1 VKAAFQV
8 SKQGF
13 TYALD
18 RKTGQPIWPIQ
29 ERPVSPSKVPGEW
42 TSPTQ
47 PFPTKPPA
55 SELQGTT
62 EENLID
68 FTPELKQR
76 AKEVLDAFGHGPL
89 FTPPTERGLLALPGT
104 LGGANWGGAAFDPE
118 TGILYVPSRVT
129 PTLLR
134 ARRAVAG
141 GPSDTERGGTLPR
154 AGGATAANTDQPSRP
169 STGAQPRAAEI
180 DGLSIFK
187 PPYAR
192 ITAIDMNKGTHVW
205 MSP

>member
-1 VKAAFQV
+1 MA
-8 SKQGF
+8 
-13 TYALD
+13 
-18 RKTGQPIWPIQ
+18 
-29 ERPVSPSKVPGEW
+29 
-42 TSPTQ
+42 
-47 PFPTKPPA
+47 
-55 SELQGTT
+55 
-62 EENLID
+62 
-68 FTPELKQR
+68 
-76 AKEVLDAFGHGPL
+76 
-89 FTPPTERGLLALPGT
+89 
-104 LGGANWGGAAFDPE
+104 
-118 TGILYVPSRVT
+118 

-205 MSP
+205 MSPLGSGPRNHPLLQGLNVPPLGDFVDGESVLVTKTL